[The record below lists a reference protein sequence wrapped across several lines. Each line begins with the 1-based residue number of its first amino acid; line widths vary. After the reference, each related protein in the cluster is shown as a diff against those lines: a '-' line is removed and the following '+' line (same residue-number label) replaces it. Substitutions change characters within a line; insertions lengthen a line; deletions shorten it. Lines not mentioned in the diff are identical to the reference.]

1 MIMKRVLSLG
11 VFAFFMSTVSAFAG
25 DRLTVLT
32 EDWPPYSYESEGMV
46 VGLSTDLVVQT
57 LVRAGLDYSLSIKPW
72 KRAYKET
79 LSRRS
84 TLLFTTSRTDKRE
97 KMFKW
102 VGPLFPRKIVLYR
115 LKKNKHIVVNSFDDL
130 RRYKIGVLRGGSVEE
145 ILKAHGFEQG
155 CNFDEAST
163 NKQNILKLFLNRID
177 LIPGSE
183 VTMAH
188 RMKSTSHKFCD
199 LEKVFVLVDQG
210 GYYMA
215 INKETPDDV
224 VERIQG
230 AFDSLVAEGGRE
242 KIIKTYLGDLRQ

>member
-1 MIMKRVLSLG
+1 
-11 VFAFFMSTVSAFAG
+11 MSIVSASAG

-32 EDWPPYSYESEGMV
+32 EDWPPYSYESDGRVE
-46 VGLSTDLVVQT
+46 GLSTDLVVQT
-57 LVRAGLDYSLSIKPW
+57 LSRAGLEYSLRIKPW

-79 LSRRS
+79 LRKKS
-84 TLLFTTSRTDKRE
+84 TLLYTTSRTEQRE

-130 RRYKIGVLRGGSVEE
+130 RKYKIGVLRGGSVEE
-145 ILKAHGFEQG
+145 ILKARGFELG
-155 CNFDEAST
+155 CNYDEATT

-188 RMKSTSHKFCD
+188 RMKSTSHRFSD
-199 LEKVFVLVDQG
+199 LEKAFVLVDQG
-210 GYYMA
+210 GYYIA

-224 VERIQG
+224 VKRIQG

-242 KIIKTYLGDLRQ
+242 RVIKTYLGDLEH